1 MFFLKEK
8 AAACYKDMDTWLGK
22 RFMQEMERSY
32 VLVLMLY
39 ANVLLSKKLKIY
51 SNCVL
56 LCSLVLYYVL

>member
-32 VLVLMLY
+32 VLVLILY
-39 ANVLLSKKLKIY
+39 ANVLLRKIIK
-51 SNCVL
+51 NIF
-56 LCSLVLYYVL
+56 